1 MPVESAV
8 KRNHIVVEL
17 LSPPSIVDAREFSDG
32 TSKSRQQMKSDH
44 PALENRM
51 GVGSTSTECL
61 KSSKLGMT

>member
-1 MPVESAV
+1 M
-8 KRNHIVVEL
+8 VEL